1 MSPDLT
7 SINEHA
13 AIELVMELIAVPG
26 GPGDEAAVAARIKAE
41 LIKNGFAA
49 RNIRHDKANRHTRC
63 PSPTGNMIACLPG
76 RGKLRNAARRLLSTH
91 MDTVPLCVGAVP
103 LRKSRNR
110 IVPAGDTALG
120 GDNRSGCASVL
131 TAIRELHGSGCDH
144 PPLTLLFT
152 VQEEV
157 GLSGAQHLD
166 ASLLRSPQL
175 AVNVDGGDPADLVIG
190 AIGGHQWQAD
200 IDGIAA
206 HAGCHPENGASAASV
221 FAIAHAALVNGGWH
235 GKVEQG
241 RNRGTANIGSLEGGD
256 ATNVV
261 MDRLEVTGEC
271 RSHSKSFLNRM
282 MRTYENAF
290 TKAARQTKNASGQG
304 ASVEFKVTNTYPPFS
319 MSKRHPAVGAVVD
332 ALAVTRR
339 RPNFRVIDGGLDAN
353 CLTAIHGIP
362 AVTIGAG
369 DHNPHTVNEYL
380 DVPEYLDACRVLLQF
395 AAGPKG

>member
-1 MSPDLT
+1 MSPYLT
-7 SINEHA
+7 SIDKQA
-13 AIELVMELIAVPG
+13 AIELVMELIAIPG
-26 GPGDEAAVAARIKAE
+26 GPGDETAVAARIKAD
-41 LIKNGFAA
+41 LIKNGFAT

-91 MDTVPLCVGAVP
+91 MDTVPLCLGAVP
-103 LRKSRNR
+103 LRKSKNR
-110 IVPAGDTALG
+110 IVPAGNTALG
-120 GDNRSGCASVL
+120 GDNRSGCASIL
-131 TAIRELHGSGCDH
+131 TAIRELHSSGCDH

-175 AVNVDGGDPADLVIG
+175 AINVDGGNPADLVIG
-190 AIGGHQWQAD
+190 AIGGRQWQAD
-200 IDGIAA
+200 IHGIAA
-206 HAGCHPENGASAASV
+206 HAGCHPEDGASASNV
-221 FAIAHAALVNGGWH
+221 FAIAHATLVADGWH

-241 RNRGTANIGSLEGGD
+241 RNRGTANIGSLGGGD

-261 MDRLEVTGEC
+261 MDRLQVTGEC
-271 RSHSKSFLNRM
+271 RSHSKSFLDRM

-290 TKAARQTKNASGQG
+290 TKAAKQTKNASGQCAG
-304 ASVEFKVTNTYPPFS
+304 VEFKVTNAYPSFT
-319 MSKRHPAVGAVVD
+319 MSKRHPSVSAVVD

-362 AVTIGAG
+362 SVTIGAG
-369 DHNPHTVNEYL
+369 DHSPHTVNEYL

-395 AAGPKG
+395 ATGPKD